1 MNEKMERLL
10 TILQDVNDEIDF
22 AHERHMVDDGLI
34 DSLEL
39 MKIIVALEEAYD
51 VRIDAGE
58 VEPENFN
65 SAEAIL
71 ALVNS
76 CRKQAYG
83 ASMSAVFTTGSVR
96 AAKACRWALIRF

>member
-39 MKIIVALEEAYD
+39 MKIIVA
-51 VRIDAGE
+51 
-58 VEPENFN
+58 
-65 SAEAIL
+65 
-71 ALVNS
+71 
-76 CRKQAYG
+76 RKKPMTCELTQE
-83 ASMSAVFTTGSVR
+83 
-96 AAKACRWALIRF
+96 RWSRRTSTARRRFWRC

>member
-10 TILQDVNDEIDF
+10 TILQD
-22 AHERHMVDDGLI
+22 ERHMVDDGLI

-76 CRKQAYG
+76 CRKQA
-83 ASMSAVFTTGSVR
+83 
-96 AAKACRWALIRF
+96 

>member
-1 MNEKMERLL
+1 MKL
-10 TILQDVNDEIDF
+10 TLRISGIL
-22 AHERHMVDDGLI
+22 VDDGLI

-65 SAEAIL
+65 SAEVIL
-71 ALVNS
+71 VLVNS
-76 CRKQAYG
+76 CRSRHDALC
-83 ASMSAVFTTGSVR
+83 
-96 AAKACRWALIRF
+96 AAMAGLLGGKKAGCGGV

>member
-71 ALVNS
+71 ALVNRS
-76 CRKQAYG
+76 EERRVGKECR
-83 ASMSAVFTTGSVR
+83 S
-96 AAKACRWALIRF
+96 RWSPYH

>member
-39 MKIIVALEEAYD
+39 MKIIVALEEAMTC
-51 VRIDAGE
+51 
-58 VEPENFN
+58 
-65 SAEAIL
+65 
-71 ALVNS
+71 ALT
-76 CRKQAYG
+76 QE
-83 ASMSAVFTTGSVR
+83 
-96 AAKACRWALIRF
+96 RWSRRTSTARRRFWRW

>member
-51 VRIDAGE
+51 VCIDAGE
-58 VEPENFN
+58 WSRRTSTARRRFW
-65 SAEAIL
+65 
-71 ALVNS
+71 
-76 CRKQAYG
+76 
-83 ASMSAVFTTGSVR
+83 
-96 AAKACRWALIRF
+96 RW

>member
-34 DSLEL
+34 DSLE
-39 MKIIVALEEAYD
+39 
-51 VRIDAGE
+51 
-58 VEPENFN
+58 PENFN

-76 CRKQAYG
+76 CRKQA
-83 ASMSAVFTTGSVR
+83 
-96 AAKACRWALIRF
+96 

>member
-1 MNEKMERLL
+1 MNEEMQRLL
-10 TILQDVNDEIDF
+10 AVLQDVNDEIDF
-22 AHERHMVDDGLI
+22 AKEQAMVDDGLI

-71 ALVNS
+71 ALLKS
-76 CRKQAYG
+76 CRKQA
-83 ASMSAVFTTGSVR
+83 
-96 AAKACRWALIRF
+96 

>member
-39 MKIIVALEEAYD
+39 MKIIVALEAYA

-76 CRKQAYG
+76 CRKQA
-83 ASMSAVFTTGSVR
+83 
-96 AAKACRWALIRF
+96 

>member
-51 VRIDAGE
+51 KR
-58 VEPENFN
+58 
-65 SAEAIL
+65 L
-71 ALVNS
+71 
-76 CRKQAYG
+76 
-83 ASMSAVFTTGSVR
+83 
-96 AAKACRWALIRF
+96 

>member
-34 DSLEL
+34 DSL
-39 MKIIVALEEAYD
+39 ALEEAYD

-76 CRKQAYG
+76 CRKQA
-83 ASMSAVFTTGSVR
+83 
-96 AAKACRWALIRF
+96 

>member
-1 MNEKMERLL
+1 MNEEMQRLL
-10 TILQDVNDEIDF
+10 AVLQDVNDEIDF
-22 AHERHMVDDGLI
+22 AKEQTMVDDGLI

-71 ALVNS
+71 ALVKS
-76 CRKQAYG
+76 CRKQA
-83 ASMSAVFTTGSVR
+83 
-96 AAKACRWALIRF
+96 

>member
-10 TILQDVNDEIDF
+10 TILQDVNYEIDF

-51 VRIDAGE
+51 VRIDAG
-58 VEPENFN
+58 
-65 SAEAIL
+65 
-71 ALVNS
+71 
-76 CRKQAYG
+76 
-83 ASMSAVFTTGSVR
+83 
-96 AAKACRWALIRF
+96 

>member
-71 ALVNS
+71 ALVN
-76 CRKQAYG
+76 RIDGRQKNR
-83 ASMSAVFTTGSVR
+83 MRRRLR
-96 AAKACRWALIRF
+96 AKKRV

>member
-58 VEPENFN
+58 V
-65 SAEAIL
+65 
-71 ALVNS
+71 
-76 CRKQAYG
+76 
-83 ASMSAVFTTGSVR
+83 
-96 AAKACRWALIRF
+96 RWSRRTSTARRRFWRW

>member
-34 DSLEL
+34 DSL
-39 MKIIVALEEAYD
+39 VALEEAYD

-76 CRKQAYG
+76 CRKQA
-83 ASMSAVFTTGSVR
+83 
-96 AAKACRWALIRF
+96 

>member
-58 VEPENFN
+58 
-65 SAEAIL
+65 
-71 ALVNS
+71 
-76 CRKQAYG
+76 
-83 ASMSAVFTTGSVR
+83 
-96 AAKACRWALIRF
+96 RWNRRTSTARRRFWRW

>member
-39 MKIIVALEEAYD
+39 MKTLGVTSVTIPIAA
-51 VRIDAGE
+51 A
-58 VEPENFN
+58 VEKPMTCELTQ
-65 SAEAIL
+65 E
-71 ALVNS
+71 
-76 CRKQAYG
+76 
-83 ASMSAVFTTGSVR
+83 
-96 AAKACRWALIRF
+96 RWSRRTSTARRRFWRW

>member
-39 MKIIVALEEAYD
+39 MKIIVALEEAYEWSS
-51 VRIDAGE
+51 RCPSTASRWPTTSIWTAA
-58 VEPENFN
+58 PFPK
-65 SAEAIL
+65 
-71 ALVNS
+71 S
-76 CRKQAYG
+76 C
-83 ASMSAVFTTGSVR
+83 
-96 AAKACRWALIRF
+96 AKCGTKV

>member
-34 DSLEL
+34 DSREL

-76 CRKQAYG
+76 CRKQA
-83 ASMSAVFTTGSVR
+83 
-96 AAKACRWALIRF
+96 

>member
-1 MNEKMERLL
+1 MNAEMQQLL
-10 TILQDVNDEIDF
+10 AVLQDVNDEIDF
-22 AHERHMVDDGLI
+22 AHEQAMVDDGLI

-71 ALVNS
+71 ALVKS
-76 CRKQAYG
+76 CRKQA
-83 ASMSAVFTTGSVR
+83 
-96 AAKACRWALIRF
+96 

>member
-1 MNEKMERLL
+1 MNAEMQQLL
-10 TILQDVNDEIDF
+10 AVLQDVNDEIDF
-22 AHERHMVDDGLI
+22 AHEQAMVDDGLI

-65 SAEAIL
+65 SAEAIV
-71 ALVNS
+71 ALVKS
-76 CRKQAYG
+76 CRKQA
-83 ASMSAVFTTGSVR
+83 
-96 AAKACRWALIRF
+96 

>member
-1 MNEKMERLL
+1 
-10 TILQDVNDEIDF
+10 
-22 AHERHMVDDGLI
+22 MVDDGLI

-76 CRKQAYG
+76 CRKQA
-83 ASMSAVFTTGSVR
+83 
-96 AAKACRWALIRF
+96 

>member
-1 MNEKMERLL
+1 MNEEMQRLL
-10 TILQDVNDEIDF
+10 AVLQDVNDEIDF
-22 AHERHMVDDGLI
+22 AKEQAMVDDGLI

-71 ALVNS
+71 ALVKS
-76 CRKQAYG
+76 CRKQA
-83 ASMSAVFTTGSVR
+83 
-96 AAKACRWALIRF
+96 

>member
-1 MNEKMERLL
+1 MNVYFGTVGLGIRQIRRKIGGRWRMNEKMERLL

-76 CRKQAYG
+76 CRKQA
-83 ASMSAVFTTGSVR
+83 
-96 AAKACRWALIRF
+96 

>member
-34 DSLEL
+34 DSL
-39 MKIIVALEEAYD
+39 KIIVALEEAYD

-76 CRKQAYG
+76 CRKQA
-83 ASMSAVFTTGSVR
+83 
-96 AAKACRWALIRF
+96 